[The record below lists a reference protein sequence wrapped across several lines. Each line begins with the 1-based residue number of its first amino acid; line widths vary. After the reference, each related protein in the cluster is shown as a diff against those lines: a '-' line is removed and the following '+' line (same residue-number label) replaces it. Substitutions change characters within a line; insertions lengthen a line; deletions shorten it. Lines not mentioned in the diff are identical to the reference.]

1 MSEFDFKN
9 EGLKYYDEALQ
20 TLKEF
25 VSINTINDQ
34 ETVTKEHPFGLGVA
48 KGLDYVAKLGEKLGF
63 KVDRCD
69 NYATELSIGE
79 GPIVDIY
86 AHADVVPVSKNWKTD
101 PFYPTIKDN
110 VMYARGS
117 SDDKGPLV
125 SCLYG
130 LKLIKDKI
138 GIDGYKVRFI
148 VGGDEE
154 RGSACLEHYFHVL
167 KKEYPSFGIS
177 PDADYPLIYAEKG
190 IYSYQAD
197 YNIDLKGIE
206 DFKFGQALNV
216 VLDEVS
222 IKVDD
227 SFNNVV
233 KKYQEEHK
241 EVKVNLENNVLTIKG
256 KASHGSVPW
265 GGVNAG
271 LHLLNLLSSY
281 FNNQILHDIY
291 SNYEIGD
298 GKPFKGDF
306 SSKYFEG
313 SSYCVGKI
321 VYSNKKLSIFVN
333 MRLPEN
339 TTAEFAI
346 NNVKENTKCDA
357 IEYLGG
363 SDGFMIDPESEFI
376 QTLLKV
382 YQDHTGDLKSKPLAI
397 GGGTYSRET
406 KNTVAFGMEFP
417 NVDTLMHQDGEF
429 LRLDD
434 FKVSIGIY
442 AEAIYKM
449 GQLAKKKNK

>member
-1 MSEFDFKN
+1 MKEIDFKN
-9 EGLKYYDEALQ
+9 EGLKYYDEALES
-20 TLKEF
+20 LKEF

-34 ETVTKEHPFGLGVA
+34 TTIKDGQPFGKGVR
-48 KGLDYVAKLGEKLGF
+48 KGLDYVASLGEKLGF

-69 NYATELSIGE
+69 YYCTELSIGE
-79 GPIVDIY
+79 GPLIDVY

-110 VMYARGS
+110 IMYARGS
-117 SDDKGPLV
+117 SDDKGPLIA
-125 SCLYG
+125 CLYG
-130 LKLIKDKI
+130 LKLVKDKI

-154 RGSACLEHYFHVL
+154 RGSACLEHYFHTL

-190 IYSYQAD
+190 IYSYKAD

-206 DFKFGQALNV
+206 NFEFGQALNI

-227 SFNNVV
+227 SFKNII
-233 KKYQEEHK
+233 KKYQNEHK
-241 EVKVNLENNVLTIKG
+241 EVEVKLENNILTIKG
-256 KASHGSVPW
+256 KASHGSLPW

-271 LHLLNLLSSY
+271 LHLLNLLSIY
-281 FNNQILHDIY
+281 FNSDLLHSIFV
-291 SNYEIGD
+291 NYEIGD

-306 SSKYFEG
+306 KSKYFDS

-321 VYSNKKLSIFVN
+321 KYESKKLSIFVN

-339 TTAEFAI
+339 VTCKDAI
-346 NNVKENTKCDA
+346 NNVKVNTKCDE
-357 IEYLGG
+357 ITYLGG
-363 SDGFMIDPESEFI
+363 SEGFMIDPESEFI

-382 YQDHTGDLKSKPLAI
+382 YQNHTADFESKPLAI

-406 KNTVAFGMEFP
+406 KNTVALGMQFP
-417 NVDTLMHQDGEF
+417 NIDTLMHQDGEF
-429 LRLDD
+429 LRLND

-449 GQLAKKKNK
+449 GQLASKKNK